1 MRSVPWRPLVLLLL
15 VLSPTAVLMA
25 LLADPQRNTPLF
37 IPVEHL
43 VITTNVSIVALLV
56 AIFVARAALGTG
68 HYRSL
73 LVAIGFL
80 CLAGIFA
87 VHGLSTP
94 DVLQRG
100 DKKDDAGLVV
110 GVSAQL
116 ALWTSALFFAIRYT
130 PVASFLERRV
140 APRTLLA
147 VIAAAL
153 GVYAVVAIGWPA
165 AFGGLARWILVGGG
179 AYATYDPST
188 YGTPGY
194 TPPDVYGG
202 AGLVPYGVSG
212 SVVLFYGFAA
222 WAQGRDYVR
231 TRLPM
236 QGALAASY
244 VLLAQAQLSQFLGPV
259 WTLSWW
265 EYHAL
270 MFAATVIALGALFL
284 ELDRR
289 RGLERFLP
297 PTVVE
302 RVLGGDPLRLE
313 GERQTVTILFA
324 DLRGSTALAEKLL
337 PEQVISVM
345 NAYLRVMARSVI
357 DAGGILDKFTGDGLM
372 AIFGAMGDPAHGAP
386 AAARAALAIRSN
398 IRTLNAE
405 RARSG
410 EPVVQFGVGMHTGDV
425 VLGAIGLPER
435 SDYTAIGDAVNTASR
450 MESLTKEY
458 KVDAVLSAATAGH
471 LREDGIEL
479 RSLGEAQVR
488 GKSEALSIFTLD

>member
-1 MRSVPWRPLVLLLL
+1 
-15 VLSPTAVLMA
+15 VLSPTLVLAA
-25 LLADPQRNTPLF
+25 LLTDPQRNAPVF
-37 IPVEHL
+37 IPVEHF
-43 VITTNVSIVALLV
+43 VITTNVSVVALLV
-56 AIFVARAALGTG
+56 AIFVARAALGAG
-68 HYRSL
+68 HFAYRSL
-73 LVAIGFL
+73 LIAVGFF
-80 CLAGIFA
+80 CMAGIFA

-100 DKKDDAGLVV
+100 DKRDDAGLVV

-116 ALWTSALFFAIRYT
+116 ALFASAVFFAIRYT
-130 PVASFLERRV
+130 PFASVLERRV
-140 APRTLLA
+140 PARMLLA
-147 VIAAAL
+147 AVAAAVGL
-153 GVYAVVAIGWPA
+153 YAVVAIGWPA
-165 AFGGLARWILVGGG
+165 AFGGFARWVLVGGG
-179 AYATYDPST
+179 AYANYDPST
-188 YGTPGY
+188 YGRGGAS
-194 TPPDVYGG
+194 PDIYGG
-202 AGLVPYGVSG
+202 AGFVPYLPSG
-212 SVVLFYGFAA
+212 SVVVLFGFAA

-236 QGALAASY
+236 QGALAAAY
-244 VLLAQAQLSQFLGPV
+244 VLLAQAQLSAFLGPV

-265 EYHAL
+265 EYHGL

-302 RVLGGDPLRLE
+302 RVIGGDPLRLE

-337 PEQVISVM
+337 PEQVISIM

-357 DAGGILDKFTGDGLM
+357 DAGGILHKFTGDGLM

-386 AAARAALAIRSN
+386 AAARAALAIRAN
-398 IRTLNAE
+398 ITTLNAE
-405 RARSG
+405 RAQGG

-435 SDYTAIGDAVNTASR
+435 SDYTAIGAR
-450 MESLTKEY
+450 
-458 KVDAVLSAATAGH
+458 
-471 LREDGIEL
+471 
-479 RSLGEAQVR
+479 
-488 GKSEALSIFTLD
+488 

>member
-1 MRSVPWRPLVLLLL
+1 VKPVPWRPLVLLLV
-15 VLSPTAVLMA
+15 VLSPTLVLAA
-25 LLADPQRNTPLF
+25 LLDDPQRNSPVF
-37 IPVEHL
+37 IPVEHF
-43 VITTNVSIVALLV
+43 VITTNVSVVALLV
-56 AIFVARAALGTG
+56 AIFVARAALGAG

-73 LVAIGFL
+73 LIAVGFF
-80 CLAGIFA
+80 CMAGIFA

-100 DKKDDAGLVV
+100 DKRDDAGLIV
-110 GVSAQL
+110 GLSAQL
-116 ALWTSALFFAIRYT
+116 ALLTSALFFAIRYT
-130 PVASFLERRV
+130 PFTSILERRV
-140 APRTLLA
+140 PARPLLA
-147 VIAAAL
+147 VVGSAVGL
-153 GVYAVVAIGWPA
+153 YAVVAIGWPA
-165 AFGGLARWILVGGG
+165 AFGGLARWVLVSGG
-179 AYATYDPST
+179 AYANYDPNT
-188 YGTPGY
+188 YGRGGAS
-194 TPPDVYGG
+194 PDIYGG
-202 AGLVPYGVSG
+202 AGLVPYLVSG
-212 SVVLFYGFAA
+212 SVVVLFGFAA

-236 QGALAASY
+236 QGALAAAY
-244 VLLAQAQLSQFLGPV
+244 VLLAQAQLSAFLGPV

-265 EYHAL
+265 EYHGL

-302 RVLGGDPLRLE
+302 RVIGGDPLRLE

-324 DLRGSTALAEKLL
+324 DLRGSTALAENLL
-337 PEQVISVM
+337 PEQVISIM
-345 NAYLRVMARSVI
+345 NAYLRVMARCVI

-386 AAARAALAIRSN
+386 AAARATLAIRSN
-398 IRTLNAE
+398 ITTLNSE
-405 RARSG
+405 RARNG

-450 MESLTKEY
+450 METLTKEY
-458 KVDAVLSAATAGH
+458 KVDAILSGETAAH
-471 LREDGIEL
+471 LGDDGVKV

-488 GKSEALSIFTLD
+488 GKTNAVEVFTLR

>member
-1 MRSVPWRPLVLLLL
+1 VTRPWRPLLLL
-15 VLSPTAVLMA
+15 VVVTSPTVILAY
-25 LLADPQRNTPLF
+25 LLADPQRNTPAF
-37 IPVEHL
+37 IPVEHF

-56 AIFVARAALGTG
+56 AIFVARAALGSG

-73 LVAIGFL
+73 LIATGFL
-80 CLAGIFA
+80 CMAGIFA

-100 DKKDDAGLVV
+100 DKRDDAGLVV

-130 PVASFLERRV
+130 PVAAFLEKRV

-147 VIAAAL
+147 VVAL
-153 GVYAVVAIGWPA
+153 AILLYAVVAIGWPA
-165 AFGGLARWILVGGG
+165 AFGGLARWILIGGG
-179 AYATYDPST
+179 AYANYDPST
-188 YGTPGY
+188 YPRGPA
-194 TPPDVYGG
+194 PDIYGG
-202 AGLVPYGVSG
+202 AGLVPFAVSG
-212 SVVLFYGFAA
+212 STILLYGIAA
-222 WAQGRDYVR
+222 WSQGRDYLR

-265 EYHAL
+265 EYHGL
-270 MFAATVIALGALFL
+270 MFAATVLALGALFL

-302 RVLGGDPLRLE
+302 RVIGGDPLRLE
-313 GERQTVTILFA
+313 GERQRVTILFA
-324 DLRGSTALAEKLL
+324 DLRGSTALAEKLA
-337 PEQVISVM
+337 PEQVIAVM
-345 NAYLRVMARSVI
+345 NAYLRLMARSVI

-372 AIFGAMGDPAHGAP
+372 AIFGAMGDPAYGAP
-386 AAARAALAIRSN
+386 AAARAALAIRSS
-398 IRTLNAE
+398 ITALNLE
-405 RARSG
+405 RARND

-458 KVDAVLSAATAGH
+458 KVDAVLSGVTAGY
-471 LREDGIEL
+471 LRGDGVET

-488 GKSEALSIFTLD
+488 GKSEAVPIFTLD

>member
-1 MRSVPWRPLVLLLL
+1 VVSPSVVL
-15 VLSPTAVLMA
+15 AI
-25 LLADPQRNTPLF
+25 LLADPARNTPVV
-37 IPVEHL
+37 IPVEHF
-43 VITTNVSIVALLV
+43 VITTNVSVVALLV
-56 AIFVARAALGTG
+56 AIFVARAALDGG

-73 LVAIGFL
+73 LIAVGFL
-80 CLAGIFA
+80 CMAGIFA

-116 ALWTSALFFAIRYT
+116 ALLASAVFFAIRYT
-130 PVASFLERRV
+130 PLAAKLERRV
-140 APRTLLA
+140 APRAMLA
-147 VIAAAL
+147 SVVAAIV
-153 GVYAVVAIGWPA
+153 VYAVAAIGWPA
-165 AFGGLARWILVGGG
+165 AFGGIARWILIGGG
-179 AYATYDPST
+179 AYATYDPRT

-194 TPPDVYGG
+194 TPPDIYGG
-202 AGLVPYGVSG
+202 AGIVPYLLSG
-212 SVVLFYGFAA
+212 SVLVLFGFAA
-222 WAQGRDYVR
+222 IAQGRDWVR

-236 QGALAASY
+236 QGALVAAY

-259 WTLSWW
+259 WTPSWW
-265 EYHAL
+265 EYHGL

-302 RVLGGDPLRLE
+302 RVIGGDPLRLE

-324 DLRGSTALAEKLL
+324 DLRGSTALAEKLT

-345 NAYLRVMARSVI
+345 NAYLRVMARSVM

-372 AIFGAMGDPAHGAP
+372 AIFGAMGDAGHGAP
-386 AAARAALAIRSN
+386 AAARAALAIRAN
-398 IRTLNAE
+398 IAALNAE
-405 RARSG
+405 RVRAG
-410 EPVVQFGVGMHTGDV
+410 EPVAQFGVGMHTGDV

-435 SDYTAIGDAVNTASR
+435 SDYTAIGDTVNTASR
-450 MESLTKEY
+450 METLTKEY
-458 KVDAVLSAATAGH
+458 KVDAVLTGATAGH
-471 LREDGIEL
+471 LREDGVEL
-479 RSLGEAQVR
+479 RSLGEAKVR
-488 GKSEALSIFTLD
+488 GKTETVSIFTLG

>member
-1 MRSVPWRPLVLLLL
+1 MTAFPWRPLLLLFL
-15 VLSPTAVLMA
+15 VLSPTVILAA
-25 LLADPQRNTPLF
+25 LLGDPARNSPVF
-37 IPVEHL
+37 IPVEHF

-56 AIFVARAALGTG
+56 AIFVARAALDAG

-73 LVAIGFL
+73 LIAVGFL
-80 CLAGIFA
+80 CMAGIFM

-116 ALWTSALFFAIRYT
+116 ALWTSALFFALRYT
-130 PVASFLERRV
+130 PAASWLERRV
-140 APRTLLA
+140 SPRALLA
-147 VIAAAL
+147 VVTGLI

-165 AFGGLARWILVGGG
+165 AFGGIARWILVGGG
-179 AYATYDPST
+179 AYANYDPST
-188 YGTPGY
+188 YGSPGY
-194 TPPDVYGG
+194 VPPDIYGG
-202 AGLVPYGVSG
+202 AGIVPFLVSG
-212 SVVLFYGFAA
+212 SVVALYGFAA

-265 EYHAL
+265 EYHGL
-270 MFAATVIALGALFL
+270 MFAATVLALGALFL

-302 RVLGGDPLRLE
+302 RVIGGDPLRLE

-324 DLRGSTALAEKLL
+324 DLRGSTALAEKLS
-337 PEQVISVM
+337 PEQVISAV

-386 AAARAALAIRSN
+386 AAARAALAIRAN
-398 IRTLNAE
+398 VAALNSE
-405 RARSG
+405 RSRAG
-410 EPVVQFGVGMHTGDV
+410 EPVVLFGVGMHTGDV

-435 SDYTAIGDAVNTASR
+435 SDYTAMGDAVNTASR
-450 MESLTKEY
+450 MESLTKEF
-458 KVDAVLSAATAGH
+458 KVDAVLSAATARY
-471 LREDGIEL
+471 LRDDGVEL
-479 RSLGEAQVR
+479 RSLGEAHVR
-488 GKSEALSIFTLD
+488 GKSEALSVYTLG

>member
-1 MRSVPWRPLVLLLL
+1 MPWRPLVLLLL
-15 VLSPTAVLMA
+15 VLSPTLVLAA
-25 LLADPQRNTPLF
+25 LLADPQRNSPVF
-37 IPVEHL
+37 IPVEHF
-43 VITTNVSIVALLV
+43 VITTNVSVVALLV
-56 AIFVARAALGTG
+56 AIFVARAALGAK

-73 LVAIGFL
+73 LIAVGFF
-80 CLAGIFA
+80 CMAGIFA

-100 DKKDDAGLVV
+100 DVRDDAGLVV

-116 ALWTSALFFAIRYT
+116 ALFASALFFAIRYT
-130 PVASFLERRV
+130 PFASVLERRV
-140 APRTLLA
+140 PARTLLA
-147 VIAAAL
+147 AVAAAVGL
-153 GVYAVVAIGWPA
+153 YAVVAIGWPA
-165 AFGGLARWILVGGG
+165 AFGGLARWVLVGGG
-179 AYATYDPST
+179 AYANYDPSA
-188 YGTPGY
+188 YGRGGAS
-194 TPPDVYGG
+194 PDIYGG
-202 AGLVPYGVSG
+202 AGLVPYLLSG
-212 SVVLFYGFAA
+212 SVVVLFGFAA

-236 QGALAASY
+236 QGALAAAY
-244 VLLAQAQLSQFLGPV
+244 VLLAQAQLSEFLGPV

-265 EYHAL
+265 EYHGL

-302 RVLGGDPLRLE
+302 RVIGGDPLRLE

-337 PEQVISVM
+337 PEQVISIM
-345 NAYLRVMARSVI
+345 NAYLRVMARCVI

-386 AAARAALAIRSN
+386 AAARAALAIRAN
-398 IRTLNAE
+398 ITTLNAE

-435 SDYTAIGDAVNTASR
+435 SDYTAIGDTVNTASR
-450 MESLTKEY
+450 METLTKEY
-458 KVDAVLSAATAGH
+458 KVDAVLSGATAGH
-471 LREDGIEL
+471 LGGDGVQL

-488 GKSEALSIFTLD
+488 GKTTSVEVFTLR

>member
-1 MRSVPWRPLVLLLL
+1 
-15 VLSPTAVLMA
+15 VLSPTLLLAA
-25 LLADPQRNTPLF
+25 LLGDPQRNSPLF
-37 IPVEHL
+37 IPVEHF

-56 AIFVARAALGTG
+56 AVFVARAALDAG

-73 LVAIGFL
+73 LLAVGFF
-80 CLAGIFA
+80 CMAGIFA

-100 DKKDDAGLVV
+100 DKRGDAGLVV
-110 GVSAQL
+110 GVSAEL
-116 ALWTSALFFAIRYT
+116 ALLTAALFFAMRYT
-130 PVASFLERRV
+130 PLAFWLERRLPARRLLAIV
-140 APRTLLA
+140 AAAIAVYA
-147 VIAAAL
+147 VIA
-153 GVYAVVAIGWPA
+153 VGWPA
-165 AFGGLARWILVGGG
+165 AFGGLARWVLVSGG
-179 AYATYDPST
+179 AYASYDPST
-188 YGTPGY
+188 YPNIGTAP
-194 TPPDVYGG
+194 TDVYGG
-202 AGLVPYGVSG
+202 AGVVPYLVSG
-212 SVVLFYGFAA
+212 SVVVLYGFAA

-236 QGALAASY
+236 QGALAAAY

-265 EYHAL
+265 EYHGL
-270 MFAATVIALGALFL
+270 MFAATVVALGALFL

-302 RVLGGDPLRLE
+302 RVIGGDPLRLE

-324 DLRGSTALAEKLL
+324 DLRGSTALAEKLM
-337 PEQVISVM
+337 PEQVISIM
-345 NAYLRVMARSVI
+345 NVYLRVMARCVI

-372 AIFGAMGDPAHGAP
+372 AIFGAMGEPACGAP

-398 IRTLNAE
+398 ITTLNVE
-405 RARSG
+405 RAQSG
-410 EPVVQFGVGMHTGDV
+410 EPVAQFGVGIHTGDV

-458 KVDAVLSAATAGH
+458 KVDAVLSAATAAH
-471 LREDGIEL
+471 LGGDGIEL

-488 GKSEALSIFTLD
+488 GRSEAVSIFTLG

>member
-1 MRSVPWRPLVLLLL
+1 MVLLL
-15 VLSPTAVLMA
+15 VVISPTVVLGV

-37 IPVEHL
+37 IPVEHF
-43 VITTNVSIVALLV
+43 VITTNVSVVALLV
-56 AIFVARAALGTG
+56 AIFVARAALGSG
-68 HYRSL
+68 RPGYRSL
-73 LVAIGFL
+73 LIATGFL
-80 CLAGIFA
+80 CMAGIFA

-100 DKKDDAGLVV
+100 DKRDDAGLVV

-116 ALWTSALFFAIRYT
+116 ALLASAVFFGVRYT
-130 PVASFLERRV
+130 PVASYLERRV
-140 APRTLLA
+140 PPRTLLA
-147 VIAAAL
+147 VVAFAVGI
-153 GVYAVVAIGWPA
+153 YAVVAIGWPA
-165 AFGGLARWILVGGG
+165 AFGGLARWILIGGG
-179 AYATYDPST
+179 AYANYDPST
-188 YGTPGY
+188 YPRGVAS
-194 TPPDVYGG
+194 DIYGG
-202 AGLVPYGVSG
+202 AGLVPYVVSG
-212 SVVLFYGFAA
+212 SAVFLFGFAA

-265 EYHAL
+265 EYHGL

-302 RVLGGDPLRLE
+302 RVIGGDPLRLE

-324 DLRGSTALAEKLL
+324 DLRGSTALAEKLS
-337 PEQVISVM
+337 PEQTISIM
-345 NAYLRVMARSVI
+345 NVYLRVMARSVI

-372 AIFGAMGDPAHGAP
+372 AIFGAMGDPAYGAP

-398 IRTLNAE
+398 ITALNAE
-405 RARSG
+405 RARDG
-410 EPVVQFGVGMHTGDV
+410 EPVVQFGVGIHTGDV

-458 KVDAVLSAATAGH
+458 KVDAVVSGATAGH
-471 LREDGIEL
+471 LRDDGVAL
-479 RSLGEAQVR
+479 RSLGNAQVR
-488 GKSEALSIFTLD
+488 GKSEAVPIFTLD

>member
-1 MRSVPWRPLVLLLL
+1 MTWRPLLLLLL
-15 VLSPTAVLMA
+15 VLSPTLVLAV

-37 IPVEHL
+37 IPVEHF
-43 VITTNVSIVALLV
+43 VITTNVSVVALLV
-56 AIFVARAALGTG
+56 AILVARAALGAG

-73 LVAIGFL
+73 LVAVGFL
-80 CLAGIFA
+80 CMAGVFM

-100 DKKDDAGLVV
+100 DKRDDAGLVV
-110 GVSAQL
+110 GASAQI

-130 PVASFLERRV
+130 PVASYLERHV
-140 APRTLLA
+140 PPRTLLA
-147 VIAAAL
+147 LVIGAIGA
-153 GVYAVVAIGWPA
+153 YAVVAIGWPA
-165 AFGGLARWILVGGG
+165 ALGGIARWILVGGG
-179 AYATYDPST
+179 AYANYDPST

-194 TPPDVYGG
+194 TPPDLLGG
-202 AGLVPYGVSG
+202 AGLVPCLVTGSAAALYGV
-212 SVVLFYGFAA
+212 AA

-265 EYHAL
+265 EYHGL
-270 MFAATVIALGALFL
+270 MFAATVLALGALFL

-302 RVLGGDPLRLE
+302 RVIGGDPLRLE

-324 DLRGSTALAEKLL
+324 DLRGSTALAEKLT
-337 PEQVISVM
+337 PEQAVSVV

-372 AIFGAMGDPAHGAP
+372 AIFGAMGDEAHGAP
-386 AAARAALAIRSN
+386 AAARAALGIRAN
-398 IRTLNAE
+398 IAALNVE
-405 RARSG
+405 RAAKG
-410 EPVVQFGVGMHTGDV
+410 DVVVQFGIGIHTGDV

-435 SDYTAIGDAVNTASR
+435 SQYDAIGDAVNTAAR
-450 MESLTKEY
+450 MESLTKEFE
-458 KVDAVLSAATAGH
+458 VDSILSSDTASRLSG
-471 LREDGIEL
+471 DGIVL
-479 RSLGEAQVR
+479 RPLGEAHVKGKANAIQV
-488 GKSEALSIFTLD
+488 FTLV

>member
-1 MRSVPWRPLVLLLL
+1 MPWRPLVLLLL
-15 VLSPTAVLMA
+15 VLSPTLVLAA
-25 LLADPQRNTPLF
+25 LLADPQRNSPVF
-37 IPVEHL
+37 IPVEHF
-43 VITTNVSIVALLV
+43 VITTNVSVVALLV
-56 AIFVARAALGTG
+56 AIFVARAALGAK

-73 LVAIGFL
+73 LIAVGFF
-80 CLAGIFA
+80 CMAGIFA

-100 DKKDDAGLVV
+100 DVRDDAGLVV

-116 ALWTSALFFAIRYT
+116 ALFASALFFAIRYT
-130 PVASFLERRV
+130 PFASVLERRV
-140 APRTLLA
+140 PARTLLA
-147 VIAAAL
+147 AVAAAVGL
-153 GVYAVVAIGWPA
+153 YAVVAIGWPA
-165 AFGGLARWILVGGG
+165 AFGGLARLVLVGGG
-179 AYATYDPST
+179 AYANYDPSA
-188 YGTPGY
+188 YGRGGAS
-194 TPPDVYGG
+194 PDIYGG
-202 AGLVPYGVSG
+202 AGLVPYLLSG
-212 SVVLFYGFAA
+212 SVVVLFGFAA

-236 QGALAASY
+236 QGALAAAY
-244 VLLAQAQLSQFLGPV
+244 VLLAQAQLSEFLGPV

-265 EYHAL
+265 EYHGL

-302 RVLGGDPLRLE
+302 RVIGGDPLRLE

-337 PEQVISVM
+337 PEQVISIM
-345 NAYLRVMARSVI
+345 NAYLRVMARCVI

-386 AAARAALAIRSN
+386 AAARAALAIRAN
-398 IRTLNAE
+398 ITTLNAE

-435 SDYTAIGDAVNTASR
+435 SDYTAIGDTVNTASR
-450 MESLTKEY
+450 METLTKEY
-458 KVDAVLSAATAGH
+458 KVDAVLSGATAGH
-471 LREDGIEL
+471 LGGDGVQL

-488 GKSEALSIFTLD
+488 GKTISVEVFTLR